1 MIGNRFLKELYEI
14 KDEDTGLNILLETL
28 KRKDQE
34 FINSLNYPVDIGRCN
49 EKEIRFLTI
58 ACSLI
63 DYYLQE
69 AGIDIPEWLRD
80 SRLCFDKPYYWPSR
94 LSDLEKLKL
103 MISCP
108 ATFRARNVYFDLG
121 GIHRI

>member
-28 KRKDQE
+28 KRKDHE
-34 FINSLNYPVDIGRCN
+34 FINSLNYPVNIDQCN
-49 EKEIRFLTI
+49 DNEIRFLTI

-80 SRLCFDKPYYWPSR
+80 SRLCFDTPYYYPSR
-94 LSDLEKLKL
+94 LGDFEKLKL

-108 ATFRARNVYFDLG
+108 GTFRARNVYFDLR
-121 GIHRI
+121 GIHRV